1 MSFAVAVLKLVG
13 VRGIIGLACG
23 LAVMGAWERAP
34 WGLAG
39 RLTASES
46 LADRRAAAL
55 TKAATALKIA
65 SQAIRDRDA
74 ALIENGRQ
82 EADDA
87 PDAAKFWRGQCK
99 SAFDAGYAS
108 RRCGAGEPDAGGVRD
123 LRRLQEAGAYRSAPA
138 DGVPGQPDR

>member
-1 MSFAVAVLKLVG
+1 MTLAAVLKLVG
-13 VRGIIGLACG
+13 VRGFVGLACG
-23 LAVMGAWERAP
+23 LALFAAWERAP

-39 RLTASES
+39 RLTASQV
-46 LADRRAAAL
+46 LAERRAAAL
-55 TKAATALKIA
+55 TKASTALKIA

-74 ALIENGRQ
+74 ALIENGQQ

-87 PDAAKFWRGQCK
+87 TDAAKFWRGQCK

-108 RRCGAGEPDAGGVRD
+108 RRCGAGDPDAGGVRD
-123 LRRLQEAGAYRSAPA
+123 LRALQSAGAFRASP

>member
-1 MSFAVAVLKLVG
+1 MLAAVLKLVG
-13 VRGIIGLACG
+13 VRGFVGLACG
-23 LAVMGAWERAP
+23 LALMGAWERAP

-87 PDAAKFWRGQCK
+87 TDAAKFWRGQCK

>member
-1 MSFAVAVLKLVG
+1 MSFVAALLKLVG
-13 VRGIIGLACG
+13 VRGIVGLACG
-23 LAVMGAWERAP
+23 LALMGAWERAP

-46 LADRRAAAL
+46 LADHRAAAL

-87 PDAAKFWRGQCK
+87 TDAAKFWRGQCK